1 MIFYNTLICECV
13 IGLSK
18 GQKIFD
24 RFSVHSKIGSGIL
37 YLLDT
42 GISFEVLGKGL
53 VLEITYAETLL
64 VKEIKKE
71 TLLVSWDEGKD
82 TFDVRLRTKNPSLVA
97 KKVTEYQGLAS

>member
-1 MIFYNTLICECV
+1 M

-24 RFSVHSKIGSGIL
+24 RFSVHSKMGSGVL

-42 GISFEVLGKGL
+42 GISLEVSGKGII
-53 VLEITYAETLL
+53 LELDYTETFL

-71 TLLVSWDEGKD
+71 TLLISWNEGKD
-82 TFDVRLRTKNPSLVA
+82 TFDVRLKTKNASLVA
-97 KKVTEYQGLAS
+97 KKANEYKS